1 MARFTRVEV
10 INAMYDLGLV
20 PVFYHGD
27 LETAKNIVNACANG
41 GARVV
46 EFTNRGDRAY
56 QVFSELIGHFEK
68 ERPQVILGA
77 GSVIDPPTAS
87 LYINNGANFVVGPVL
102 NEEVAKACNRRK
114 ITYSPGCGSASEISE
129 AEALGVEIVKIF
141 PGGQVGG
148 PAFVKAV
155 LAPMPWTRIM
165 PTGGVDATRESI
177 QDWIRAG
184 AAALGMGSR
193 LIAKDMVAKG
203 DWAGL
208 AGKVEQCLWFI
219 KEACGESPFSGI
231 EHIGLYPEVDEEA
244 EKVANW
250 YADTFGFELTE
261 GERSLFLRPSGSG
274 EIEIMKKAEGE
285 KAHIAVSVHNFDAA
299 CEVLR
304 KKGLELEE
312 PKIIGNAKLAFL
324 KERDPAGYRVHVISR
339 T

>member
-27 LETAKNIVNACANG
+27 LDTAKKIVNACADG
-41 GARVV
+41 GAKVI

-56 QVFSELIGHFEK
+56 RIFSELVSHFEK
-68 ERPQVILGA
+68 KRPEVILGV
-77 GSVIDPPTAS
+77 GSILDPPTAS
-87 LYINNGANFVVGPVL
+87 LYINNGANFVVGPIL
-102 NEEVAKACNRRK
+102 NEQVAGACNRRK
-114 ITYSPGCGSASEISE
+114 IAYSPGCGSVSEISE

-165 PTGGVDATRESI
+165 PTGGVDATKESI
-177 QDWIRAG
+177 QDWIQAG
-184 AAALGMGSR
+184 AACLGMGSK
-193 LIAKDMVAKG
+193 LITKDTVAKG
-203 DWAGL
+203 DWASL
-208 AGKVEQCLWFI
+208 TGKAEQCLWFI
-219 KEACGESPFSGI
+219 KEARGESPFSGI
-231 EHIGLYPEVDEEA
+231 EHIGLYPEADKEA
-244 EKVANW
+244 KRVAGW
-250 YADTFGFELTE
+250 YAETFGFELID
-261 GERSLFLRPSGSG
+261 GDRSVFGRCSGPG
-274 EIEIMKKAEGE
+274 WIEIMRKAERE
-285 KAHIAVSVHNFDAA
+285 KAHIAVRVHNFDAA

-304 KKGLELEE
+304 EKGVELEE
-312 PKIIGNAKLAFL
+312 PKIIDNAKLAYL